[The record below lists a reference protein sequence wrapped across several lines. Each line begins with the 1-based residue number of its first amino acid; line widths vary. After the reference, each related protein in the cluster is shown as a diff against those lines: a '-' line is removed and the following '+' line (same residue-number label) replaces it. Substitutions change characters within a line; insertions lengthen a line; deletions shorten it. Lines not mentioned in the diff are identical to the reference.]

1 MTPYMSA
8 RTRSINRYFLRLL
21 VPIVLLVSTLIS
33 ALFAWNDYQTN
44 KASRLD
50 SQKLTFETFA
60 AVIRQP
66 LIQGSLIEAR
76 IRAEEL
82 TRNSQISCIEIKS
95 ASETIQSCNKS
106 KVGSSTGLNRMDVDL
121 YFSEDRANQMGH
133 LSIIFDNS
141 DLVENT
147 WKNLGKNVIGFVFL
161 SLALFFVL
169 SIGFARIRKELNE
182 LMKILES
189 PGDNPQKMPA
199 FKISEFL
206 SLGNSL
212 SHQFE
217 VSKAAAEAK
226 AALDVAKQV
235 AHDIR
240 SPVVGLQMALHA
252 AQNQLDPQL
261 KSALNNSAQRI
272 SDIADDVISHHTPL
286 YGSTEVRS
294 RIQKLPMSVSLAL
307 NEMISEKDLLCKYT
321 PNIRVSGNLA
331 DEDTLVEMRI
341 SDFKRVISNLIDNS
355 LQAVSEDGKV
365 EVEVNYV
372 RNETECT
379 ISIIDNGIG
388 IPEAILKSIM
398 AKGGSYGKPGG
409 KGIGFQWAK
418 KKIEQNHGRIL
429 MTSQEGVGTEVRV
442 VLPVVTDL
450 AHKHAS
456 EVRLSLAIREA

>member
-1 MTPYMSA
+1 MNP

-106 KVGSSTGLNRMDVDL
+106 KVGSNTGLNRMDVDL
-121 YFSEDRANQMGH
+121 YFSEDRANKMGH

-147 WKNLGKNVIGFVFL
+147 WKNLGKNVVGFVFL

-272 SDIADDVISHHTPL
+272 SDIADDVISHHTPV
-286 YGSTEVRS
+286 YGSSEVRT

-307 NEMISEKDLLCKYT
+307 NEMISEKALLCKYT
-321 PNIRVSGNLA
+321 PNIRVSGNIA
-331 DEDTLVEMRI
+331 NEDTLVEMRI

-365 EVEVNYV
+365 EVNYV
-372 RNETECT
+372 RNATECT
-379 ISIIDNGIG
+379 ISIIDNGMG
-388 IPEAILKSIM
+388 IPETILKSIM
-398 AKGGSYGKPGG
+398 DKGGSYGKPGG
-409 KGIGFQWAK
+409 KGLGFQWAK

-442 VLPVVTDL
+442 ILPVVTDL
-450 AHKHAS
+450 TFKHSS

>member
-1 MTPYMSA
+1 MKPLISSS
-8 RTRSINRYFLRLL
+8 TRSINRYFLRLL

-44 KASRLD
+44 KVSRLD

-95 ASETIQSCNKS
+95 ASETIQSCNKN
-106 KVGSSTGLNRMDVDL
+106 KVGVTAGLNRMDVDL
-121 YFSEDRANQMGH
+121 YFSEDKSNQMGH
-133 LSIIFDNS
+133 LSIVFDNS

-147 WKNLGKNVIGFVFL
+147 WKNLGKNVVGFVFL

-189 PGDNPQKMPA
+189 PRDNPQKMPT

-217 VSKAAAEAK
+217 VSKATAEAK
-226 AALDVAKQV
+226 AALDVARQV

-272 SDIADDVISHHTPL
+272 SDIADDVISHHTPM
-286 YGSTEVRS
+286 YGASEVRS
-294 RIQKLPMSVSLAL
+294 HIQKLPMSVSLAL
-307 NEMISEKDLLCKYT
+307 NEMISEKVLLCKHT
-321 PNIRVSGNLA
+321 PNISVSANLVE
-331 DEDTLVEMRI
+331 EDTLVEMRI

-355 LQAVSEDGKV
+355 LQAVSGDGKV
-365 EVEVNYV
+365 EVTYM
-372 RNETECT
+372 RNATECF
-379 ISIIDNGIG
+379 ISIIDNGMG
-388 IPEAILKSIM
+388 ISETILKSIM
-398 AKGGSYGKPGG
+398 DRGGSYGKPGG
-409 KGIGFQWAK
+409 KGLGFQWAK
-418 KKIEQNHGRIL
+418 KKIEQNNGRII
-429 MTSQEGVGTEVRV
+429 MTSQEGVGTEVKV
-442 VLPVVTDL
+442 VLPIVTDL
-450 AHKHAS
+450 TRKHQS
-456 EVRLSLAIREA
+456 EVRFGLAIREA